1 MPNDPLRKGFT
12 TKTETGERCTVLANV
27 WNPSQGEA
35 SIDFQVHIEFPD
47 AMKTYIQPHKRAT
60 AIKLAAERVI
70 LERLAK
76 KDGESFRRDDYKTQD
91 LLIGG
96 RYDLIEAN
104 CDEELF
110 GEVTA
115 IDIDQANA
123 IEVAAGPSVNYF
135 SITFPW
141 RDETHVVT
149 FPGKSLEEVTM
160 KIVRGVSEHIA
171 LCDQVRYLDEQAS
184 LAPEGSTIAVACR
197 VIADEIGNAN
207 VEKLH
212 FGTLEIEGVQFGE
225 LGGIQDPLQNLK
237 IEEIP
242 GPGQIHEAGTYE
254 VVVELSC
261 LDDFKDLDEEILDH
275 DGNCTVDGM
284 HRVVFRHENQNLS
297 TDEVLEI
304 GRRLFA
310 VNTAYDSYGDFD
322 VNVRPVSEHDHA
334 ADFRMTHGI
343 FDAEPTP
350 ALTRGM

>member
-12 TKTETGERCTVLANV
+12 TKTETGERYTVLADV
-27 WNPSQGEA
+27 
-35 SIDFQVHIEFPD
+35 SIPQEPHNLALQIHVELDDDMKRHIP
-47 AMKTYIQPHKRAT
+47 PHKRNK
-60 AIKLAAERVI
+60 AIEVAAERLIVAHFQR
-70 LERLAK
+70 EFWT
-76 KDGESFRRDDYKTQD
+76 EFRRETLQIHD
-91 LLIGG
+91 LIIGG
-96 RYDLIEAN
+96 RHDLIVAN
-104 CDEELF
+104 CDREIL
-110 GEVTA
+110 GDVLA
-115 IDIDQANA
+115 PDIEKANA

-149 FPGKSLEEVTM
+149 FPGKSLEEVTL
-160 KIVRGVSEHIA
+160 KIVRAVSEHIA

-184 LAPEGSTIAVACR
+184 LAPEGSNIAHSCR

-254 VVVELSC
+254 VVVEMAC
-261 LDDFKDLDEEILDH
+261 QGDFEELDDEILDA

-284 HRVVFRHENQNLS
+284 HRVVFRHEDHNLS
-297 TDEVLEI
+297 EDEILEI
-304 GRRLFA
+304 GRRMFDM
-310 VNTAYDSYGDFD
+310 NTSYDIQGDFH
-322 VNVRPVSEHDHA
+322 VTVRPVSPHDHA

-343 FDAEPTP
+343 FDAQPAPTP
-350 ALTRGM
+350 TRGM